1 MINEVQE
8 IIKNICSNV
17 KLKEKLGSI
26 HQIEDTNVKVEIQFD
41 IDDNEFYVTI
51 SGELHGRE
59 LHGLGIYGSAETL
72 YDALV
77 QLQVEVEDL

>member
-1 MINEVQE
+1 MINEVQD

-41 IDDNEFYVTI
+41 DNEFYVTV

-72 YDALV
+72 YEALV